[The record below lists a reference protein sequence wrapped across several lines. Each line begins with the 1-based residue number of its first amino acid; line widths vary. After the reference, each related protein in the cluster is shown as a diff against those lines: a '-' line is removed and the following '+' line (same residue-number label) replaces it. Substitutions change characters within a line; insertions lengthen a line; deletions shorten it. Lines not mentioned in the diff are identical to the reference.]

1 MTQISILGCGWLG
14 LPLAKSLI
22 EKGFWVN
29 GSTTSLE
36 KIAVLKNE
44 GITAF
49 QIEVTENEIIGNLEN
64 FLKNSAILI
73 LDIPPKLRG
82 NQPENFVKKIKN
94 ILSFV
99 ENSSVQKVL
108 FISSTSVY
116 ADDNS
121 KINEE
126 TKPQPETESGKQL
139 LEVENLLKANSNF
152 QTTIIRFGGLT
163 GDDRNPIHFLAGR
176 KNIQNPDAPINIIH
190 LKDCIGVIESVIEK
204 NIWNETFNAV
214 CPFHPT
220 RKDYYTQKA
229 IALNLPIPEFD
240 FSNKS
245 IGKIISSTKTETVLN
260 YTFQKTN
267 L

>member
-152 QTTIIRFGGLT
+152 QTTIIRFGGLLVM
-163 GDDRNPIHFLAGR
+163 IE
-176 KNIQNPDAPINIIH
+176 IQYI
-190 LKDCIGVIESVIEK
+190 
-204 NIWNETFNAV
+204 F
-214 CPFHPT
+214 
-220 RKDYYTQKA
+220 
-229 IALNLPIPEFD
+229 
-240 FSNKS
+240 
-245 IGKIISSTKTETVLN
+245 
-260 YTFQKTN
+260 
-267 L
+267 

>member
-82 NQPENFVKKIKN
+82 NQPENFVEKIKN

-139 LEVENLLKANSNF
+139 LEAENLLIANSNF
-152 QTTIIRFGGLT
+152 QTTIIRFGGLI

>member
-82 NQPENFVKKIKN
+82 NQPENFVEKIKN

-152 QTTIIRFGGLT
+152 QTTIIRFGGLI

>member
-44 GITAF
+44 GITVF

-152 QTTIIRFGGLT
+152 QTTIIRFGGLI